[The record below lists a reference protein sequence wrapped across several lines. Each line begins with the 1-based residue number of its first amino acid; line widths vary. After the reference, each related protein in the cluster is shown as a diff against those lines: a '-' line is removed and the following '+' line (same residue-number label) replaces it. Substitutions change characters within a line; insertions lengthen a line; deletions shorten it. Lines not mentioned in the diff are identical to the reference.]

1 MSNIQ
6 AVYAETF
13 LVHWRDQRSS
23 NILHYISTQI
33 CLYFKCNLQK
43 QWRCSVKKM
52 FLKILQ
58 YSQTCNFMKKR
69 LYHRCFLVNV
79 AKFLKIIILKILRM
93 AASGPT
99 SLYFN
104 TILLCSVKIR
114 QKYFKG
120 INHCPSH
127 SD

>member
-1 MSNIQ
+1 MFCKKNVPKDFAIFTDLQ
-6 AVYAETF
+6 
-13 LVHWRDQRSS
+13 
-23 NILHYISTQI
+23 
-33 CLYFKCNLQK
+33 LYEKE
-43 QWRCSVKKM
+43 
-52 FLKILQ
+52 
-58 YSQTCNFMKKR
+58 
-69 LYHRCFLVNV
+69 NV